1 MKKTIKKQVNS
12 KNGREKKNP
21 VSANNGKTSKSPG
34 RTNGKSPETSPD
46 SGSALKDFFV
56 DGLKDLYWAEQHLV
70 KSLPKM
76 AKASNTNEL
85 KELFVNHLSK
95 TKAHVSKLEEVF
107 QLLNVKAQAKKCDGM
122 EGLTKEADKTI
133 EETKD
138 NSMTRD
144 AALIIAAQKVEHYEI
159 ASYGGL
165 TQLAHTMG
173 LNDAANILGEIFQEE
188 KEADA
193 LLTEIAERSINVEA
207 EQEA

>member
-1 MKKTIKKQVNS
+1 MKKTIKKQVSS
-12 KNGREKKNP
+12 KNGKEKKNP
-21 VSANNGKTSKSPG
+21 VSANNGKTSKSTS
-34 RTNGKSPETSPD
+34 RTNGNNPETSPD

-70 KSLPKM
+70 KSLPRM
-76 AKASNTNEL
+76 AKASNTDEL
-85 KELFVNHLSK
+85 KELFVDHLSK
-95 TKAHVSKLEEVF
+95 TKTHVSKLEEVF

-173 LNDAANILGEIFQEE
+173 LNDAAHILGEIFQEE

>member
-12 KNGREKKNP
+12 KNGRDKKNP

>member
-1 MKKTIKKQVNS
+1 MKKTIKKQVSS
-12 KNGREKKNP
+12 KNGKEKKNP
-21 VSANNGKTSKSPG
+21 VSANNGKTKSAS

-46 SGSALKDFFV
+46 SGSTLKDFFV

-76 AKASNTNEL
+76 AKASNTDEL
-85 KELFVNHLSK
+85 KDLFEDHLSK
-95 TKAHVSKLEEVF
+95 TKTHVSKLEEVF
-107 QLLNVKAQAKKCDGM
+107 QLLNVKAQAIKCDGM

-193 LLTEIAERSINVEA
+193 LLSEIAERSINVEA
-207 EQEA
+207 EQES

>member
-1 MKKTIKKQVNS
+1 MKKTIKKQVSS
-12 KNGREKKNP
+12 KNGKEKKNP
-21 VSANNGKTSKSPG
+21 VSANNGKTKSSS

-76 AKASNTNEL
+76 AKASNTDEL
-85 KELFVNHLSK
+85 KELFENHLSK
-95 TKAHVSKLEEVF
+95 TKTHVSKLEEVF
-107 QLLNVKAQAKKCDGM
+107 QLLNVKAQAIKCDGI

-193 LLTEIAERSINVEA
+193 LLSEIAERSINVEA
-207 EQEA
+207 EQES